1 MPRES
6 RWCSK
11 SLAITR
17 FATLRTAP
25 LALLAFLAALFAAQ
39 AEAQEARENASGL
52 PVPRFVSL
60 KTAPV
65 NLRGGPG
72 QDHEVRWVYVRK
84 GLPLEIIAE
93 YDVWRRVRDASGATG
108 WIHKQM
114 LDGQRMALIVGEGNA
129 ALREAPRA
137 DAGIVAYGAPGL
149 VAQLDECGEAWCRIE
164 AKGYAGW
171 VERTRIFGILAGETI
186 R

>member
-1 MPRES
+1 MS
-6 RWCSK
+6 RK
-11 SLAITR
+11 
-17 FATLRTAP
+17 AP
-25 LALLAFLAALFAAQ
+25 LVLIVLLSAAAASF
-39 AEAQEARENASGL
+39 AQEARESASGL

-65 NLRGGPG
+65 NMRSGPG

-84 GLPLEIIAE
+84 GLPLEVIAE
-93 YDVWRRVRDASGATG
+93 YDVWRRVRDAFGATG
-108 WIHKQM
+108 WIHQQM
-114 LDGQRMALIVGEGNA
+114 LDGRRMAMIVGEGNA
-129 ALREAPRA
+129 ALREAPRS

-149 VAQLDECGEAWCRIE
+149 VGRIEECGEAFCRIE

-171 VERTRIFGILAGETI
+171 IERSRIFGVLADETI